1 MQMGEPL
8 NATRVWT
15 HHEHTLLDENLFLEF
30 IADHINKL
38 PDSEKREKWKYWI
51 DIFGQ
56 ACQTEKA
63 FLDLAYEDLKY
74 DVIRDGQ
81 YKIRSY
87 GNDGLY
93 LVPGEGGRVTALQ
106 DDPDAN
112 RTVRDPTTIHLPAT
126 KLTRLTLTVGTD
138 ER

>member
-1 MQMGEPL
+1 MQRGEPL

-15 HHEHTLLDENLFLEF
+15 HHERTLLDEDPFLEF
-30 IADHINKL
+30 IADHINTL
-38 PDSEKREKWKYWI
+38 PDSEKREKWKYWV
-51 DIFGQ
+51 DIFGK

-74 DVIRDGQ
+74 DVISDGR
-81 YKIRSY
+81 YKIRTY

-93 LVPGEGGRVTALQ
+93 LVPDAGGRVMAQQ
-106 DDPDAN
+106 DDPDEN
-112 RTVRDPTTIHLPAT
+112 QTVRDSTTIHMPAT
-126 KLTRLTLTVGTD
+126 KLIRLTLTVGTD